1 MKHLVIIGQVIP
13 EPKSTAAGTRMM
25 QLIGIFSD
33 AGYKISFLTAANNVE
48 FSEQID
54 VHPIEINQ
62 ESFDDK
68 IKILDPDIVIFDR
81 YVTEEQFGWRV
92 SEHCPRAVKILDTE
106 DLHFLREARHKAFK
120 EKRDF
125 NHNDL
130 INGVFLREIA
140 SILRCDLS
148 LIISEFEYELLTKTF
163 RIDAEILFYLPF
175 LAEEIEK
182 NTTSFQKRQHFVSI
196 GNFLHEPNWQTV
208 LKLKQIWKY
217 IRKNLPASQ

>member
-25 QLIGIFSD
+25 QLIGIFSE

-81 YVTEEQFGWRV
+81 YVTEE
-92 SEHCPRAVKILDTE
+92 
-106 DLHFLREARHKAFK
+106 
-120 EKRDF
+120 
-125 NHNDL
+125 
-130 INGVFLREIA
+130 
-140 SILRCDLS
+140 
-148 LIISEFEYELLTKTF
+148 
-163 RIDAEILFYLPF
+163 
-175 LAEEIEK
+175 
-182 NTTSFQKRQHFVSI
+182 
-196 GNFLHEPNWQTV
+196 
-208 LKLKQIWKY
+208 
-217 IRKNLPASQ
+217 